1 MKIVYS
7 SCVFIILYI
16 LLVAVE
22 GTTYTYISGVDGQN
36 VLLLC
41 DPNDG
46 GSLDLMWN
54 NGLANPV
61 DISSQISQ
69 IQTEPITFI
78 CRRNTTIILSTDI
91 SVIG

>member
-1 MKIVYS
+1 M
-7 SCVFIILYI
+7 
-16 LLVAVE
+16 LLV
-22 GTTYTYISGVDGQN
+22 
-36 VLLLC
+36 C
-41 DPNDG
+41 DPIDG